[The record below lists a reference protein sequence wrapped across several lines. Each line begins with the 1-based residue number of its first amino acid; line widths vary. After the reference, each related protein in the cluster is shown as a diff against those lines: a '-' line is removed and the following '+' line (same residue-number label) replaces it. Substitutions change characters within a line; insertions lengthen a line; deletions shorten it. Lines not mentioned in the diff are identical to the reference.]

1 MDHSFTMKAFRF
13 QSSSVNLPQLRY
25 LVLGAFI
32 STFVPLL
39 SMMVLSDPSTFNV
52 SLLVQTCGYS
62 LLAMLLS
69 IVMLRSVS
77 KYPGVESTA
86 YIVPCLA
93 IAYGA
98 WLTILILARLPY
110 SRLLLF
116 SSFSIALM
124 WFLMMY
130 IVTGRRQM
138 TIGVVPGGDHEMML
152 AIGRVNWV
160 VFDDPKQDISGIHAI
175 TADLR
180 SDLPSSW
187 ERRLADFALAGV
199 PVYHTKHLAESLT
212 GMVQLEHLS
221 ENSFG
226 TLSPVSV
233 FMNAKHVLDW
243 LSAIITLILLL
254 PVLLLIALVVRLDSP
269 GPVIFR
275 QTRVGYCGNL
285 FTVYKFRTMITAAP
299 GTSTLD
305 AAKTQTEDKRIT
317 RIGAFL
323 RRSRLDELPQMLNIL
338 KGEMSWI
345 GPRPEAHVLSS
356 WYEEQIPF
364 YRYRHIVRPGLTG
377 WAQVNQGHV
386 AEVEDVR
393 NKLYLDFYY
402 IKNFSLWIDLLI
414 IVRTIQTILTG
425 FGAK

>member
-1 MDHSFTMKAFRF
+1 MFGA
-13 QSSSVNLPQLRY
+13 
-25 LVLGAFI
+25 LVSIAIPFI
-32 STFVPLL
+32 CIMAISQPATF
-39 SMMVLSDPSTFNV
+39 SI
-52 SLLVQTCGYS
+52 SLLAQTCGYS
-62 LLAMLLS
+62 LLATMVS
-69 IVMLRSVS
+69 IVLLRSVS
-77 KYPGVESTA
+77 QYPGVESTA

-93 IAYGA
+93 ISHGA
-98 WLTILILARLPY
+98 MLAILILIRLPY

-116 SSFSIALM
+116 SSFAIALI

-130 IVTGRRQM
+130 IVTSRRQM
-138 TIGVVPGGDHEMML
+138 TIGVVPSGDHKMML
-152 AIGRVNWV
+152 SIGRINWV
-160 VFDDPKQDISGIHAI
+160 VLDNPEQDISGMHAI

-180 SDLPSSW
+180 SDLPPSW
-187 ERRLADFALAGV
+187 DRRLADFALAGV
-199 PVYHTKHLAESLT
+199 PVFHTKHLAESLT

-221 ENSFG
+221 ENNFG
-226 TLSPVSV
+226 TLSPISA
-233 FMNAKHVLDW
+233 FMNAKHILDW
-243 LSAIITLILLL
+243 LVAMIMLILLA
-254 PVLLLIALVVRLDSP
+254 PLLISIALAVRLDSP

-275 QTRVGYCGNL
+275 QTRVGYRGQL
-285 FTVYKFRTMITAAP
+285 FTVYKFRTMAATSP
-299 GTSTLD
+299 GMPELD

-317 RIGAFL
+317 RIGGFL
-323 RRSRLDELPQMLNIL
+323 RRSRLDELPQILNIL

-356 WYEEQIPF
+356 WYEAQIPF

-414 IVRTIQTILTG
+414 IARTIQTILTG